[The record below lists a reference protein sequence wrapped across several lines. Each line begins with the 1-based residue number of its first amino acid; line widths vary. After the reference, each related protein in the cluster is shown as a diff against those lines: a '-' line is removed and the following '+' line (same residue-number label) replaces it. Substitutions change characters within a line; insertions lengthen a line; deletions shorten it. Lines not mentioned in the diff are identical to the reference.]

1 MPTQSVPAI
10 CYDLPA
16 VSRFCRSVALAMA
29 FQKHTQLEWVENRD
43 SGVLNA
49 LYSVMFWKTPPG
61 SADLRQS
68 SQAEIEATTD
78 QMHEHFLLTWLNKLS
93 DKGPAVAGAY
103 ISELLKIREHARDAV
118 QDVFRDVYSVNQMV
132 AGELKDAI
140 TNLARI
146 KLAGTVGVA
155 VLGAA
160 GAIVLAPAGAII
172 CGGLSFGYSSTC
184 SLIKTWEQ
192 GSGAKA
198 VGISVEGGKAVGG
211 EVLGRAAEAGN
222 VRALASQAKAEQIIK
237 SCEGQIR
244 KFSQRLTQDGL
255 RKAQLAKARGIVRS
269 SASQAAVQQQVLGQ
283 ASRAARV
290 ASVAKVG
297 VPLVF
302 AAWDIWEGFSDY
314 GETMDQLK

>member
-16 VSRFCRSVALAMA
+16 VSQFCRSVALAMA

-49 LYSVMFWKTPPG
+49 LYSVMFWKAPPG
-61 SADLRQS
+61 SAEVRQS
-68 SQAEIEATTD
+68 SQAQIEETTD
-78 QMHEHFLLTWLNKLS
+78 QMHEHFLLTWLNKLA

-103 ISELLKIREHARDAV
+103 ISELWKIREYARDAV
-118 QDVFRDVYSVNQMV
+118 QDVFRDAYSVNQMV
-132 AGELKDAI
+132 AGELKNAI

-146 KLAGTVGVA
+146 RLAGTVGVA

-160 GAIVLAPAGAII
+160 GAIVLAPAGALI
-172 CGGLSFGYSSTC
+172 CGGVSFGYSSTC

-192 GSGAKA
+192 GPSAKA

-211 EVLGRAAEAGN
+211 EVLGRAAEAGS

-255 RKAQLAKARGIVRS
+255 RKAQLAKARGIIRS
-269 SASQAAVQQQVLGQ
+269 SAGQAATQQQVLSQ
-283 ASRAARV
+283 ATRAAKV

-314 GETMDQLK
+314 NETMDQLR